1 MKFRISIVTVAGL
14 NAQHDDPV
22 YQEKLLIF
30 KSPELAIFM
39 SPYGSRLL
47 KRSNHIIAD
56 GTFKYALAANPFAVV
71 LMTRRTRSD
80 YELMWNTLRE
90 SLNAVPGSLQIQY
103 AHFDL
108 PHSLAEI
115 SFPPDLLRTKT
126 CISEDFLLADTGSD
140 DEHRIIIFACRTD
153 YERLMGCKTWLADGT
168 FKVAPEMFYQLWVIH
183 GLYVNKVLP
192 LIYCLLPNKSE
203 ETYTRALEL
212 VHDAHPGLFSQ
223 LTLKNVFMDF
233 EKAEENR
240 CESTIPRCQHS
251 RLLLSLFASNLEKDP
266 EVRTQ
271 LQIFSRNAV

>member
-103 AHFDL
+103 AHFDCE
-108 PHSLAEI
+108 SAAVQTFRE
-115 SFPPDLLRTKT
+115 SFPEVTLHFAHKSIAFGGDHIYLSHHVERTHWLYQSSCVMQSFSAFGT
-126 CISEDFLLADTGSD
+126 LGIAGTRSICSGFGESYFLPEADRRFIG
-140 DEHRIIIFACRTD
+140 
-153 YERLMGCKTWLADGT
+153 G
-168 FKVAPEMFYQLWVIH
+168 
-183 GLYVNKVLP
+183 
-192 LIYCLLPNKSE
+192 
-203 ETYTRALEL
+203 
-212 VHDAHPGLFSQ
+212 
-223 LTLKNVFMDF
+223 
-233 EKAEENR
+233 
-240 CESTIPRCQHS
+240 
-251 RLLLSLFASNLEKDP
+251 
-266 EVRTQ
+266 
-271 LQIFSRNAV
+271 